1 MFCARPRLTLGLMLA
16 VVLVGLTVSPAS
28 ASPIVTADCTV
39 ASATCF
45 RPNIVY
51 TGTTPPD
58 PFPWLTVEVKQ
69 NGSDIYLAMKTSFAD
84 ASFISNVYMN
94 VQNEAWLSNLTFSA
108 YQVNTG
114 PVQEPVITK
123 SANGSSPGGNGGQYD
138 LLFAFATSNSNGGRF
153 EGTEALQY
161 LVTCPG
167 CSGFGINAF
176 DALAKPDSNPAGNFR
191 IAAHV
196 QGFGDSAKIAGE
208 APPTSA
214 VPEPATLILLSAGLL
229 GLGAVRRRKSS
240 K

>member
-1 MFCARPRLTLGLMLA
+1 
-16 VVLVGLTVSPAS
+16 LVGLTVGPAS
-28 ASPIVTADCTV
+28 ASPVVTADCTA

-69 NGSDIYLAMKTSFAD
+69 DGSDIYLAMKTDFAD

-94 VQNEAWLSNLTFSA
+94 VQDEAWLSTLTFSA

-114 PVQEPVITK
+114 PVLEPVITK
-123 SANGSSPGGNGGQYD
+123 SANGSSPEGNGGNYD
-138 LLFAFATSNSNGGRF
+138 LLFAFATSNAGGGRF
-153 EGTEALQY
+153 ESTEALQY

-176 DALAKPDSNPAGNFR
+176 DSLALPDLNPAGNFR

-196 QGFGDSAKIAGE
+196 QGFGNSAKIAGE
-208 APPTSA
+208 APPTS
-214 VPEPATLILLSAGLL
+214 VPEPATLILLGAGLL
-229 GLGAVRRRKSS
+229 GLGAVSRRKSS